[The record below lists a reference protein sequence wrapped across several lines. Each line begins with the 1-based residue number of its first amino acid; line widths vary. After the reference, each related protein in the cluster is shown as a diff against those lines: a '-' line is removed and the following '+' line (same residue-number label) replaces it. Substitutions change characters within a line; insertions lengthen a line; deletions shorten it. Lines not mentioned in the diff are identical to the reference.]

1 MNDLTRIIAA
11 LVFVIIW
18 YAMTLIG
25 RALMEPYEKLK
36 LVWCPEV
43 RRLSFVEADAISED
57 GGASVSIRRCLLWP
71 EDEDCKERCLK

>member
-25 RALMEPYEKLK
+25 RALMKPYEKLK
-36 LVWCPEV
+36 LVIRWI
-43 RRLSFVEADAISED
+43 RT
-57 GGASVSIRRCLLWP
+57 VSMIQ
-71 EDEDCKERCLK
+71 